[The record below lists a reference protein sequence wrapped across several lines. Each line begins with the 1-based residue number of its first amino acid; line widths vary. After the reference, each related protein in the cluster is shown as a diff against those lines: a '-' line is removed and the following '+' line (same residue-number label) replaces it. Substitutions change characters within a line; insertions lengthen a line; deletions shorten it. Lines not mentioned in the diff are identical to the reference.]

1 MNLDSPVVQT
11 VARQI
16 RGPQKDP
23 RDLRTHLKDQKD
35 QQDPQDLPDLQVLEA
50 PAHVTILPVPARADV
65 DVAIIGAGAAG
76 LAAAI
81 FARRAAPH
89 LRVVVFDGARSPGAK
104 ILVSGGSRCN
114 VTNAVVTEHDFN
126 GGRPA
131 IIRKVL
137 RAFPAS
143 ATVDFFRDLGVT
155 LHEEPLG
162 KLFPDSNRSRDVL
175 EALIRGLAATGA
187 ELRAGHRV
195 HDVTRTSELDDGFD
209 VATSQGSFR
218 CGRVVLATGG
228 LSLPKT
234 GSDGGGYAIATQ
246 LGHSIVKTTPAL
258 VPLCFDRDAGAW
270 HGGLSGVSLPVH
282 LRVVSA
288 GEPATTV
295 DGAMLWTHFG
305 VSGPAVLDASRHW
318 LRHHLEGRAA
328 SVRANVIGDT
338 FEAAEARWITNAAAR
353 PRQTVVNA
361 IATLVP
367 SAVADAVV
375 AHAGV
380 NQTRIL
386 ADLPREE
393 RRALLHTLTDWPLP
407 VVGSRGY
414 NYAEVTAG
422 GVDLSEINS
431 ATMESRIASGLHF
444 VGEILDVDG
453 RLGGFNFQ
461 WAWASAF
468 VMGRGLAGL
477 EA

>member
-1 MNLDSPVVQT
+1 MHT
-11 VARQI
+11 VS
-16 RGPQKDP
+16 
-23 RDLRTHLKDQKD
+23 T
-35 QQDPQDLPDLQVLEA
+35 
-50 PAHVTILPVPARADV
+50 RADI

-76 LAAAI
+76 LATAI

-137 RAFPAS
+137 RSFPVS
-143 ATVDFFRDLGVT
+143 ATVDFFRDLGLS

-175 EALIRGLAATGA
+175 DALLRGLGA
-187 ELRAGHRV
+187 SGGELRSNHRV
-195 HDVTRTSELDDGFD
+195 HGVARVADSDGGFD
-209 VATSQGSFR
+209 VATSHGTFR
-218 CGRVVLATGG
+218 SGRVVLATGG

-234 GSDGGGYAIATQ
+234 GSDGGGYEVAKQ
-246 LGHSIVKTTPAL
+246 LGHSIVPTTPAL
-258 VPLCFDRDAGAW
+258 VPLCFDRDAAAAW
-270 HGGLSGVSLPVH
+270 HGSLSGVSQPVH
-282 LRVVSA
+282 LRVLAA
-288 GEPATTV
+288 GQSTTAI

-318 LRHHLEGRAA
+318 LRHRLEGREALL
-328 SVRANVIGDT
+328 RANVIGDT
-338 FEAAEARWITNAAAR
+338 FEAAEARWIANAAAR
-353 PRQTVVNA
+353 PRQSVVNA

-367 SAVADAVV
+367 TAVAEAVV
-375 AHAGV
+375 THAGV
-380 NQTRIL
+380 NHARIL
-386 ADLPREE
+386 ADLPRDE

-407 VVGSRGY
+407 ITGSRGY

-422 GVDLSEINS
+422 GVNLAELNPV
-431 ATMESRIASGLHF
+431 TMESRITPGLHL

-461 WAWASAF
+461 WAWASGY
-468 VMGRGLAGL
+468 VMGEGLKA
-477 EA
+477 

>member
-1 MNLDSPVVQT
+1 VSAKQ
-11 VARQI
+11 
-16 RGPQKDP
+16 
-23 RDLRTHLKDQKD
+23 
-35 QQDPQDLPDLQVLEA
+35 
-50 PAHVTILPVPARADV
+50 DV

-143 ATVDFFRDLGVT
+143 ATVDFFRDLGVS

-175 EALIRGLAATGA
+175 DALLRGLTMAGA
-187 ELRAGHRV
+187 ELRTNHRV
-195 HDVTRTSELDDGFD
+195 HGVMRASGPEGGFD
-209 VATSQGSFR
+209 LSTSQGPLR
-218 CGRVVLATGG
+218 CRRVVLASGG

-234 GSDGGGYAIATQ
+234 GSDGGGYDIAKR
-246 LGHSIVKTTPAL
+246 LGHSIVPTTPAL
-258 VPLCFDRDAGAW
+258 VPLCFDREAAAW
-270 HGGLSGVSLPVH
+270 HGPLSGVSQPVH
-282 LRVVSA
+282 LRVVSTGRSA
-288 GEPATTV
+288 SNI

-305 VSGPAVLDASRHW
+305 ISGPAVLDASRHW
-318 LRHHLEGRAA
+318 LRHRLEGREA
-328 SVRANVIGDT
+328 SLRANVLGET
-338 FEAAEARWITNAAAR
+338 FEVAEAQWMANAAAR

-361 IATLVP
+361 IAALVP
-367 SAVADAVV
+367 AAVAEAVMT
-375 AHAGV
+375 HAGV
-380 NQTRIL
+380 SGARIL
-386 ADLPREE
+386 ADLPRDD

-407 VVGSRGY
+407 VVNSRGY

-422 GVDLSEINS
+422 GVDLPEINP
-431 ATMESRIASGLHF
+431 ATMESRITPGLHF
-444 VGEILDVDG
+444 VGEVLDVDG

-461 WAWASAF
+461 WAWSSAF
-468 VMGRGLAGL
+468 VVGRGLGMKA
-477 EA
+477 